1 MLLRLFLLFT
11 LVPITELWLL
21 IRIGGLIGLPAT
33 LALVLF
39 TGAAGA
45 ALARREGLR
54 SWLSVQGELAAGK
67 IPGTELVHGLLI
79 LVAGIVLLTPGVLT
93 DLAGL
98 ALLIR
103 PVRRRLIARLRTRFE
118 RQLEAGT
125 VEFVGGPGLGV
136 FWSGGVPG
144 GDPGDRRPKGP
155 GAASPGFPD
164 VGGAG
169 RDGERDRDGEAD
181 GRPAAWPRGREI
193 IVESLRD
200 EPD

>member
-54 SWLSVQGELAAGK
+54 SWLSVQGELADGRL
-67 IPGTELVHGLLI
+67 PGTELVHGVLI
-79 LVAGIVLLTPGVLT
+79 LIAGIVLLTPGVLT
-93 DLAGL
+93 DLMGL

-103 PVRRRLIARLRTRFE
+103 PIRRRLIARLRKRFE
-118 RQLEAGT
+118 QQLEAGT
-125 VEFVGGPGLGV
+125 AGFVGGPGLGV
-136 FWSGGVPG
+136 FWGGGMPG
-144 GDPGDRRPKGP
+144 GEPR
-155 GAASPGFPD
+155 
-164 VGGAG
+164 AG
-169 RDGERDRDGEAD
+169 RPDRPGGEWPGVRDAGGPEPEE
-181 GRPAAWPRGREI
+181 RPAAYPRGREI
-193 IVESLRD
+193 IVESPPD
-200 EPD
+200 ESG

>member
-54 SWLSVQGELAAGK
+54 SWISVQSELATGR
-67 IPGTELVHGLLI
+67 IPGTELVHGVLI
-79 LVAGIVLLTPGVLT
+79 LIAGIVLLTPGVLT
-93 DLAGL
+93 DLMGI

-103 PVRRRLIARLRTRFE
+103 PIRRRLIARLRKRFE
-118 RQLEAGT
+118 RQLEAGQAG
-125 VEFVGGPGLGV
+125 FVGGPGLGV
-136 FWSGGVPG
+136 FWSGGM
-144 GDPGDRRPKGP
+144 P
-155 GAASPGFPD
+155 GADPP
-164 VGGAG
+164 
-169 RDGERDRDGEAD
+169 E
-181 GRPAAWPRGREI
+181 GRPAADPRGREI
-193 IVESLRD
+193 IVESPPG
-200 EPD
+200 EPE